1 MPLPFDPI
9 AEARRNWETHRW
21 GATDQMVVATS
32 ITRGH
37 QILLRRIN
45 TALHPFGLNF
55 SRFEALALLHFSRHG
70 SLPLGK
76 IGDRLQVHPASV
88 TNTIDRLEA
97 DGLVRRKPHP
107 SDRRTTL
114 AELTGR
120 GRATVERAAEA
131 MADIR
136 FGLEGMGRNDLSAVT
151 TALTGLRR
159 EAGDF

>member
-21 GATDQMVVATS
+21 GATDQMGVATS

-55 SRFEALALLHFSRHG
+55 SRFEALALLYFSRAG
-70 SLPLGK
+70 ALPLGK
-76 IGDRLQVHPASV
+76 IGDRLQVHPTSV

-97 DGLVRRKPHP
+97 DGLVVRRPHP
-107 SDRRTTL
+107 TDRRTTL
-114 AELTGR
+114 AELTDEGR
-120 GRATVERAAEA
+120 QVVTGAAA
-131 MADIR
+131 ALDGIG
-136 FGLEGMGRNDLSAVT
+136 FGLDGMSQRQLHDVDD
-151 TALTGLRR
+151 ALATLRR
-159 EAGDF
+159 NAGDF

>member
-21 GATDQMVVATS
+21 GATAQMVVATS

-55 SRFEALALLHFSRHG
+55 SRFEALALLYFSRAG
-70 SLPLGK
+70 ALPLGK
-76 IGDRLQVHPASV
+76 IGDRLQVHPTSV

-97 DGLVRRKPHP
+97 DGLVVRRPHP
-107 SDRRTTL
+107 TDRRTTL
-114 AELTGR
+114 AELTYEGR
-120 GRATVERAAEA
+120 QVVTGAAA
-131 MADIR
+131 ALDGIG
-136 FGLEGMGRNDLSAVT
+136 FGLDGMSQRQLHDVDD
-151 TALTGLRR
+151 ALATLRR
-159 EAGDF
+159 NAGDF